1 MVPDKLRVDIVVPIY
16 IKSDKCQLKPYRP
29 VSLLAAF
36 SKRLETKFNKVI
48 AFLDSNHMLTTYQ
61 YGCRADHSVVRLI
74 LHLLNNSTEFNNTN
88 PKEYTLSICVIYQK
102 RLTSLTTTFYWTYNS
117 LWIARNRLWLGF

>member
-61 YGCRADHSVVRLI
+61 YGCRADHSVIHLI
-74 LHLLNNSTEFNNTN
+74 LHLLNNSTEFNNKN
-88 PKEYTLSICVIYQK
+88 HS
-102 RLTSLTTTFYWTYNS
+102 RLYFRVVTISCLCDCHHKVNTKQNIII
-117 LWIARNRLWLGF
+117 LQIKHH